1 MNDNDPEM
9 SPMEGGFAIWSE
21 DPAIRHLIGLLTEK
35 PDGAGLEA
43 LLQSAFEAGWS
54 GGFNRAMD

>member
-9 SPMEGGFAIWSE
+9 PPMQGGFAICSE
-21 DPAIRHLIGLLTEK
+21 DPAIRHFIGLSTEK
-35 PDGAGLEA
+35 PDGAGLES
-43 LLQSAFEAGWS
+43 LLQSAFEAAWS